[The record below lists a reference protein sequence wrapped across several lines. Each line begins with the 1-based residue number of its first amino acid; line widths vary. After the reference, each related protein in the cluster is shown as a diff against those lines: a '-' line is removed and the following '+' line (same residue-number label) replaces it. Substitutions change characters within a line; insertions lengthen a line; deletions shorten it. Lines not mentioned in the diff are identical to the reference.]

1 MYPYMFRALLF
12 SGNLYGIYTTSP
24 GFSLPEHLPAVVECG
39 KSIKILVSLR
49 CAERLSHPPSFF
61 VKKFK
66 YDYIQKEG
74 NRAILPIFEKILYNR
89 AKN

>member
-1 MYPYMFRALLF
+1 MREEYKNFGFPALRGA
-12 SGNLYGIYTTSP
+12 SEPS
-24 GFSLPEHLPAVVECG
+24 SL
-39 KSIKILVSLR
+39 I
-49 CAERLSHPPSFF
+49 F